1 MLQNE
6 TLSSSAISFLL
17 SSCFDADNS
26 GNDEARFLD
35 MAELASDADFANPRT
50 DALLGKKLR
59 L

>member
-1 MLQNE
+1 MLQND
-6 TLSSSAISFLL
+6 TAPSLTISFLL
-17 SSCFDADNS
+17 SSCFDADSS

-35 MAELASDADFANPRT
+35 IAALASDADFANPRT